1 MVKNLAMRLPVFFLL
16 LAALVSSAFAADAKI
31 VRLLPGYR
39 TTVSFQRLSEFL
51 TGRENTGNETVLRS
65 QPTARQGYY
74 WFLRLENSGAAIAE
88 AIFELQVITPANPE
102 PQTFT
107 FRAPVPAGSRVFD
120 VGLTGSD
127 WPDAGAAPVAW
138 LLRVRSPAGD
148 LVSAQS
154 FLWSKPAAP
163 AVK

>member
-1 MVKNLAMRLPVFFLL
+1 MRLPALIFLL
-16 LAALVSSAFAADAKI
+16 AGLTTSAFAADAKI

-39 TTVSFQRLSEFL
+39 TTASFQRLSEFF
-51 TGRENTGNETVLRS
+51 TGRENTGKETVLRS
-65 QPTARQGYY
+65 QPDARQGYY

-88 AIFELQVITPANPE
+88 ATFELQVITPANPE
-102 PQTFT
+102 PRTFT

-120 VGLTGSD
+120 VGLTGAD
-127 WPDAGAAPVAW
+127 WPDAAAAPVAW
-138 LLRVRSPAGD
+138 LLRVRSPAGE

-163 AVK
+163 AAK